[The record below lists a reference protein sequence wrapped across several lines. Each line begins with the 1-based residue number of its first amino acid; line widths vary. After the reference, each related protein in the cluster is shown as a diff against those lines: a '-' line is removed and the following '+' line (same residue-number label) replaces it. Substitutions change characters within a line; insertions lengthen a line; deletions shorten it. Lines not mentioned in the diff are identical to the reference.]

1 MAGKGGSQAP
11 ASVAEGLNGV
21 VQAISACLTA
31 PDAGPHIAFLQQLL
45 QATVGQIQK
54 GNQPQ
59 GGQKPPGAPPGG
71 PPGAGGPPGPTGGG
85 TNINQ
90 LMGGGAPSGSAGSGG
105 GPTSSGVSSEDMRR
119 MVGAQAGTAG

>member
-1 MAGKGGSQAP
+1 MAAKGGNQAP

-21 VQAISACLTA
+21 VSAISACLTA

-59 GGQKPPGAPPGG
+59 GGQKPPGG
-71 PPGAGGPPGPTGGG
+71 PPGAGGPPGGPPPGGG

-90 LMGGGAPSGSAGSGG
+90 LMGGGASGGSAGSGG
-105 GPTSSGVSSEDMRR
+105 GPSPSGVSSEDMRR